1 MSNEASVVEL
11 ARTIRPYLPDLLPA
25 DTAAELDRRLAEL
38 LAAADDRR
46 IDTEILELLR
56 VPGPV
61 RRWAATFLEDGLPPD
76 VALERQVAVVLPG
89 RGEAVAPGKF
99 VCPQGDLVFYRRAVG
114 QSVPVCPTHGALDPA
129 P

>member
-25 DTAAELDRRLAEL
+25 DSAAELDRRLAGL
-38 LAAADDRR
+38 LAAADERR

-56 VPGPV
+56 EPDLV
-61 RRWAATFLEDGLPPD
+61 RRWAALFLEDGLPPD
-76 VALERQVAVVLPG
+76 VAMDRRVGVVLPG

-114 QSVPVCPTHGALDPA
+114 QSVPLCPTHGVLVPA
-129 P
+129 S